1 MLSIHSLFLICI
13 LYLTNVAFG
22 DVQVVSP
29 KEGATF
35 SASGGTASIELQWMD
50 NGAYP
55 PIDKISYYTFT
66 LETGPNLEIQAV
78 GTIKKEVSPDDVTS
92 SSDVYSYTVEIDAD
106 MAGPGQFYIQVYA
119 FVDSQGYTIN
129 YSPRFTL
136 TSMSGASTYTYTGTA
151 PPVGQT
157 DIQTTT
163 TTAAASI
170 DTRSFTISYTD
181 QTGISRFAPMQL
193 QPATQI
199 TATSWTR
206 RFQTSAVTY
215 YSTYRSSL
223 DQQTTITPGWSYTL
237 SSGMNLATPAVYP
250 SANGGWYDPKERLT
264 LSTRKINLKK
274 RSNDYKKK

>member
-13 LYLTNVAFG
+13 LYFTKFVLG

-29 KEGATF
+29 KENATF
-35 SASGGTASIELQWMD
+35 SGSSGSVSIELEWMD

-55 PIDKISYYTFT
+55 SIDKISYYTFT
-66 LETGPNLEIQAV
+66 LETGPNLDIQAV
-78 GTIKKEVSPDDVTS
+78 GTIIKEVSPDDITL
-92 SSDVYSYTVEIDAD
+92 SSDVYSYTVDINAD

-119 FVDSQGYTIN
+119 FVDNQGYTIN
-129 YSPRFTL
+129 YSPRFSL
-136 TSMSGASTYTYTGTA
+136 TSMSGASTYTYVGTT

-163 TTAAASI
+163 QTATASI
-170 DTRSFTISYTD
+170 DSRSFTISYTA

-193 QPATQI
+193 QPATSI
-199 TATSWTR
+199 TATTWTR

-215 YSTYRSSL
+215 YSTYRSTL

-237 SSGMNLATPAVYP
+237 SSGMNLATPAAYP

-274 RSNDYKKK
+274 RSNDFKKK